1 MEKLNCY
8 TLSMENSG
16 VITAGFFLEPSETQS
31 KRSDRSTSL
40 THPEPGRQTMSDT
53 TSSPR
58 NARAGDDV
66 DELLRAYFRTQVP
79 AVWPPPP
86 SVEPCAEPSSS
97 GIARFTTGRLRSDSL
112 QRSRYVPAA
121 SAITLLALGWFLI
134 EQNFTPYSTPPSP
147 SNVRWPAPMLPQS
160 EASNPAV
167 LQHLRKSLPPIST
180 PSTHQPA
187 DHLPDQRPIIK
198 IP

>member
-1 MEKLNCY
+1 MTE
-8 TLSMENSG
+8 
-16 VITAGFFLEPSETQS
+16 
-31 KRSDRSTSL
+31 
-40 THPEPGRQTMSDT
+40 T

-58 NARAGDDV
+58 NTRADDDV

-86 SVEPCAEPSSS
+86 SVEPCAERSST
-97 GIARFTTGRLRSDSL
+97 GIVRFTSGQLRSDSL
-112 QRSRYVPAA
+112 QRSRYALAA
-121 SAITLLALGWFLI
+121 SVITLLALGWFLI

-167 LQHLRKSLPPIST
+167 LQHLRKSLPPTST
-180 PSTHQPA
+180 PATHQPGDHHPV
-187 DHLPDQRPIIK
+187 DHLSDQRPIIK